1 MSYWIIQGNPKTYCM
16 DYLGAQGIQP
26 DTWTVDRYADE
37 IHLGDVAFIWLS
49 EEKGKENRGIYA
61 MATVMSLPDMERQLQ
76 LDDPNVLDKE
86 QWARLNTLPKLDVI
100 YIKLLVD
107 NPLLADDLKSG
118 DLGTLQILQMPQWG
132 VYKLAEEEG
141 QKIRLLVERR

>member
-1 MSYWIIQGNPKTYCM
+1 M
-16 DYLGAQGIQP
+16 DYLRTQGIQP
-26 DTWTVDRYADE
+26 DTWTADRYADE
-37 IHLGDVAFIWLS
+37 IHLGDVAFIWLL

-61 MATVMSLPDMERQLQ
+61 LAAVMSLPDTERQLQ

-100 YIKLLVD
+100 YIKLLMD
-107 NPLLADDLKSG
+107 NPLLVDDLKAG
-118 DLGTLQILQMPQWG
+118 DLGNLQILQMPEG
-132 VYKLAEEEG
+132 GIYKLSEEEG